1 MVAGVRNTSD
11 EETLENLVIRVSSRE
26 EEAERSHRL
35 KIELLP
41 QDSITVGWQEL
52 DGWKLHPGDE
62 LTVSCDQYKGKVTG
76 DGSRAVIKFN
86 KRPCSALFCDI
97 SAFC

>member
-11 EETLENLVIRVSSRE
+11 EETLANLVIRVSSRE

-62 LTVSCDQYKGKVTG
+62 LTVSCDQYKGKVT
-76 DGSRAVIKFN
+76 VTV
-86 KRPCSALFCDI
+86 PEP
-97 SAFC
+97 